1 MCSYKFHKLATHPHP
16 TFTAPQTS
24 SLPSI
29 TPIKQGKHMWLIVR
43 QLAMITCWWDAH
55 LAHWDLAKAISI
67 TTLTTA
73 LATVYFFNNFCLSEE
88 MKGKCI
94 VINQKQIIMKIIIW
108 WQESYKTLMWIWKDS
123 CEMVLA
129 SSSVGQTRSLAL
141 NFKTWGSINVPLR
154 HLFSSDP
161 LFQNFGLKVAPHSLT
176 SSQKGTNTIS
186 VSDNLLEG
194 LSWKLVK
201 PWYSN
206 KINSK

>member
-1 MCSYKFHKLATHPHP
+1 MRLSQLPVTPVCSYKSHKLATHPHP

-43 QLAMITCWWDAH
+43 QLAMITSWWDAP

-67 TTLTTA
+67 TTLSTA
-73 LATVYFFNNFCLSEE
+73 LTTVYFFNNFCLSEE
-88 MKGKCI
+88 MKDKCI
-94 VINQKQIIMKIIIW
+94 VINQKQIIMKIVIW

-141 NFKTWGSINVPLR
+141 DFKTWGSINVPLR
-154 HLFSSDP
+154 HLFFFWSPFSKFWTESCSPSSHP
-161 LFQNFGLKVAPHSLT
+161 QAKREP
-176 SSQKGTNTIS
+176 I
-186 VSDNLLEG
+186 LL
-194 LSWKLVK
+194 V
-201 PWYSN
+201 
-206 KINSK
+206 